1 MAAVTICSNFGAQ
14 ENKVCHHFHFFFPIC
29 HEVAR
34 GLDAMILDFWMLNFK
49 PAFSLSSF
57 TFIKRLFSSSSL
69 SVIRMLSYA
78 YLRLLIFLLAVLIP
92 AWSSL
97 FHVMYSIYKLKISR
111 VTSLFS
117 NFLLIAS
124 FVVWL
129 LENVIY
135 SFIYTTLP
143 FKITH
148 KFVYDQLCN

>member
-1 MAAVTICSNFGAQ
+1 M
-14 ENKVCHHFHFFFPIC
+14 
-29 HEVAR
+29 AR

-57 TFIKRLFSSSSL
+57 TFIKKLFSSSSL

-92 AWSSL
+92 AWASSSL

-117 NFLLIAS
+117 NFLLITS

-135 SFIYTTLP
+135 SFIYTTFLL
-143 FKITH
+143 KLLRHLSMTSYVTSH
-148 KFVYDQLCN
+148 YVSFVCLEGEFLISRLSSWICFH

>member
-1 MAAVTICSNFGAQ
+1 MAAVTICSDFGAQ
-14 ENKVCHHFHFFFPIC
+14 ENKVCHCFHFFPIC

-57 TFIKRLFSSSSL
+57 KRLFSSSSL
-69 SVIRMLSYA
+69 SAIRVISSA
-78 YLRLLIFLLAVLIP
+78 YLRLLIFLPTILIP
-92 AWSSL
+92 AWASSSL
-97 FHVMYSIYKLKISR
+97 SFHVMYSIYKLKRSR
-111 VTSLFS
+111 VTSFFS
-117 NFLLIAS
+117 NFLLITS

-143 FKITH
+143 FKITQ
-148 KFVYDQLCN
+148 KFLYDQLCN